1 MSHSRASSL
10 FLAASVAAMLVGHSA
25 SARADEVSP
34 TGKGI
39 AGGAL
44 LGGELV
50 MGVQAAFGVQPAWAY
65 LLGGAAG
72 AGAGAYGGYLV
83 EQNAS
88 PKLSL
93 YMLAAGMALVIPTTV
108 AVLEATA
115 YDPPAE
121 YREDNPTVPLP
132 AAEPPRA
139 TLPAPTGLVDVASDG
154 SLRLSVPAVE
164 VRPVFTTAELHQYG
178 FEQRDGVH
186 VPVVSGL
193 F

>member
-1 MSHSRASSL
+1 MRHSRAFSL
-10 FLAASVAAMLVGHSA
+10 LVAASLAATVLGRSA
-25 SARADEVSP
+25 NAQADEVSP

-50 MGVQAAFGVQPAWAY
+50 MGVEAAFGVQPAWAY
-65 LLGGAAG
+65 LLGGALG

-88 PKLSL
+88 PKVSL

-121 YREDNPTVPLP
+121 YREDRPTVPFP

-139 TLPAPTGLVDVASDG
+139 TLPEPTGLVDVSGDG

-164 VRPVFTTAELHQYG
+164 IRPVFTLTELHRFG
-178 FEQRDGVH
+178 LEQRDGVH
-186 VPVVSGL
+186 LPVVSGV